1 MHSGDWMSPLQQMV
15 IQCVQRIA
23 FKGES
28 YESTK
33 RGTYQLFIN
42 DILVYVEPLSLSC
55 GSCRESVT
63 IPNVSNSGPR
73 HILFRAGQKN
83 YCIGSMNKSK
93 FVITT
98 QTMRWDSKKSC
109 VFPTGG
115 ETRCRNR

>member
-63 IPNVSNSGPR
+63 IPNVSNSDHATFYLG
-73 HILFRAGQKN
+73 LA
-83 YCIGSMNKSK
+83 
-93 FVITT
+93 
-98 QTMRWDSKKSC
+98 KKIIVSE
-109 VFPTGG
+109 V
-115 ETRCRNR
+115 